1 MKKTITI
8 LVILL
13 VAVLIYWVFF
23 VFNFAGFKNGKIIVN
38 RNLCE
43 DNCPEYVEQKS
54 WKRVYFGIKDIDECK
69 AVGGEVIPSYAWR
82 IPFRACG
89 VK

>member
-1 MKKTITI
+1 MKKTLTI

-13 VAVLIYWVFF
+13 VAILIYWAFF
-23 VFNFAGFKNGKIIVN
+23 IFHFAGFKHGKIIVN

-43 DNCPEYVEQKS
+43 DNCTNEVVRKS
-54 WKRVYFGIKDIDECK
+54 WKKVYFGIKDIDECK
-69 AVGGEVIPSYAWR
+69 EVDGQVIPSYAWG